1 MFRHTRSIG
10 VFLWGK
16 HVGDVIPSRTHR
28 NTYAFIYDLAFIEGG
43 VQIAPLEMPL
53 ADRVYEFPGFPQK
66 AFYGLPPAIADSLPD
81 SFGNSLIDRW
91 LAQEGVEKG
100 EITALDRLAYTGTR
114 GPGALTFRP
123 NRLLGKVHE
132 SAVVMRDLVEQ
143 ARRVANHK
151 IEEFGVQC
159 QLNEIIRLGSSLGGA
174 QAKAVVGWN
183 REEDS
188 FRYGTLDLPP
198 EFEQWIFKFTP
209 LEHPNRGRIEFEMYE
224 RARACGI
231 DMMESRLYEL
241 DGLSH
246 FMTRRFDRED
256 GSRQHILTFAAM
268 CHLFPG
274 LSGGAVASYE
284 QLFMAIERLG
294 MAYEDKE
301 QMFRR
306 MVFNVLV
313 DECDDH
319 VKNFA
324 FRLREGGRWELA
336 PAYDLT
342 GTPASCEDDVW
353 GNFAKIHAMSIN
365 GKQQG
370 ITDDDM
376 IKVGDR
382 FGIGNAQAITAEL
395 RDVLKRKP
403 TI

>member
-1 MFRHTRSIG
+1 MFKHTRSIG

-28 NTYAFIYDLAFIEGG
+28 GAYAFIYDLGFIEGG
-43 VQIAPLEMPL
+43 VEIAPLEMPL
-53 ADRVYEFPGFPQK
+53 DDRVYEFPGFPQK

-81 SFGNSLIDRW
+81 SFGNSLIDRY
-91 LAQEGVEKG
+91 LAQEGVEKR

-123 NRLLGKVHE
+123 NRSLGK
-132 SAVVMRDLVEQ
+132 ARDSSVEMKELVEQ
-143 ARRVANHK
+143 ARLAANRK
-151 IEEFGVQC
+151 FEVLDAKC

-183 REEDS
+183 READS

-209 LEHPNRGRIEFEMYE
+209 EEHPNRGRIEFEMYE

-241 DGLSH
+241 DGLEH
-246 FMTRRFDRED
+246 FMTRRFDRER
-256 GSRQHILTFAAM
+256 GKRHHVLTFAAM

-274 LSGGAVASYE
+274 VAGGANASYE

-294 MAYEDKE
+294 MDYEAKE

-353 GNFAKIHAMSIN
+353 GNFAKIHAISVG

-370 ITDDDM
+370 ITDGDM
-376 IKVGDR
+376 TLVGER
-382 FGIGNAQAITAEL
+382 FGVGNAKSIIAAL
-395 RDVLKRKP
+395 RDILKKKP
-403 TI
+403 

>member
-1 MFRHTRSIG
+1 MFKHTRSIG

-28 NTYAFIYDLAFIEGG
+28 GAYAFIYDLGFIEGG
-43 VQIAPLEMPL
+43 VEIAPLEMPL
-53 ADRVYEFPGFPQK
+53 DDRVYEFPGFPQK

-81 SFGNSLIDRW
+81 SFGNSLIDRY
-91 LAQEGVEKG
+91 LAQEGVEKR

-123 NRLLGKVHE
+123 NRSLGKT
-132 SAVVMRDLVEQ
+132 RDSSVEMKELVEQ
-143 ARRVANHK
+143 ARLAANRK
-151 IEEFGVQC
+151 FEALDAKF

-183 REEDS
+183 RKEDS

-209 LEHPNRGRIEFEMYE
+209 EEHPNRGRIEFEMYE

-241 DGLSH
+241 DGLEH
-246 FMTRRFDRED
+246 FITRRFDREN
-256 GSRQHILTFAAM
+256 GKRHHVLTFAAM

-274 LSGGAVASYE
+274 VAGGANASYE

-294 MAYEDKE
+294 MDYEAKE

-306 MVFNVLV
+306 MVFNVLEP
-313 DECDDH
+313 DISR
-319 VKNFA
+319 A
-324 FRLREGGRWELA
+324 R
-336 PAYDLT
+336 
-342 GTPASCEDDVW
+342 
-353 GNFAKIHAMSIN
+353 
-365 GKQQG
+365 
-370 ITDDDM
+370 
-376 IKVGDR
+376 
-382 FGIGNAQAITAEL
+382 
-395 RDVLKRKP
+395 
-403 TI
+403 